1 MTPSDLVA
9 ATLPVV
15 EAFERLG
22 VAYYVGGSV
31 ASSAYG
37 LPRTT
42 LDVDLVADLKHAH
55 VAPLTEQ
62 LQDTYYIDAAMIE
75 DALTRRSSFNVIHF
89 DTMLKVDVFVLKQ
102 ESYDQTAFRRAH
114 AGSGEQQPGTT
125 PFVLAQPEDVVL
137 HKLLWYRM
145 GDEVSERQWTDVL
158 GVLKVRGEALD
169 LVYMRHWAEALNV
182 ADLLQRAL
190 HETGLHE

>member
-15 EAFERLG
+15 KAFERLG

-42 LDVDLVADLKHAH
+42 LDVDLIADLKDDH
-55 VAPLTEQ
+55 VVTLVEA
-62 LQDTYYIDAAMIE
+62 LQATYYVDAAMIH
-75 DALTRRSSFNVIHF
+75 DAIARRRFFNVIHL
-89 DTMLKVDVFVLKQ
+89 DTMLKVDVFILKQ
-102 ESYDQTAFRRAH
+102 DAYDQTAFRRARTRD
-114 AGSGEQQPGTT
+114 AGHQSGLT
-125 PFVLAQPEDVVL
+125 PFVLAQPEDIVL
-137 HKLLWYRM
+137 HKLLCYRM

-158 GVLKVRGEALD
+158 GVLKVRGDALD
-169 LVYMRHWAEALNV
+169 RAYMQQWADTLDV
-182 ADLLQRAL
+182 ADLLGRAL
-190 HETGLHE
+190 REAGLHE

>member
-1 MTPSDLVA
+1 MTPSDLVT

-15 EAFERLG
+15 EAFERLD

-42 LDVDLVADLKHAH
+42 LDVGLVADLTHAH
-55 VAPLTEQ
+55 VAPLVEQ
-62 LQDTYYIDAAMIE
+62 LQAAYYIDAAMIH
-75 DALTRRSSFNVIHF
+75 DAITRRRSFNVIHL

-102 ESYDQTAFRRAH
+102 ATYDKTAFRRAR
-114 AGSGEQQPGTT
+114 AGSHEQEPGMT

-145 GDEVSERQWTDVL
+145 SDEVSDRQWTDVL

-169 LVYMRHWAEALNV
+169 LAYMQDWAETLDLT
-182 ADLLQRAL
+182 DLLQRVLREA
-190 HETGLHE
+190 GLI